1 VVSATSGDLTRL
13 LEKEGGRE
21 AAAGREEILNPE
33 FESLAAP
40 PPFSLAAKLA
50 ANPAAGVKTE
60 LPLGGFGEVG
70 EGVGGAIRSG

>member
-21 AAAGREEILNPE
+21 AAAGREAILNPE
-33 FESLAAP
+33 FESLA
-40 PPFSLAAKLA
+40 PPFSLAARLA
-50 ANPAAGVKTE
+50 ASPDAGVKTE